1 MRGNRRAV
9 WSDLLARATVGVLF
23 ALLCV
28 NLLQD
33 FLQTRRVTGLL
44 LLASEALVV
53 ILTIFRRRA
62 QIVDRSPEAVI
73 TVFLS
78 VVGPPLLRTAPE
90 GAWLPDALTA
100 FVSSVGLLIVVF
112 GKLTIGRSFGIAPAN
127 RGIVTAGPYL
137 FVRHPIYTGYLISHL
152 AFVAAHPTLR
162 NIALVVVGDSALI
175 VRALIEE
182 RVLTQDDG
190 YREYCGRVRW
200 HLVPGVF

>member
-1 MRGNRRAV
+1 MRENRSAAL
-9 WSDLLARATVGVLF
+9 SDLLARATVGVLF

-33 FLQTRRVTGLL
+33 FLQTRRITGLL

-62 QIVDRSPEAVI
+62 HIVDRSPEAVV
-73 TVFLS
+73 TVVLS
-78 VVGPPLLRTAPE
+78 VVGPPLLRTAPT

-100 FVSSVGLLIVVF
+100 FISSVALGLVVL

-137 FVRHPIYTGYLISHL
+137 FVRHPIYTGYLVSHV
-152 AFVAAHPTLR
+152 AFMAAHPTLR
-162 NIALVVVGDSALI
+162 NIGIVLVSDTALI

-182 RVLTQDDG
+182 RVLATDEG